1 MQNKFSGFNS
11 GIHEIVW
18 LAREVW
24 LVIQPWGE
32 LVVAKNG
39 AQVLHYKPLG
49 HHSVFWLNETIEP
62 VSVDEVANADNQLNP
77 LIKNQPVRGGVPICW
92 PWFGAHGTDSKQ
104 PNHGVARTIKWRLE
118 SYNINQNN
126 GLSSQLVFVP
136 EANPY
141 PVFELKLQLDITQ
154 NTFQMCLETKN
165 ISHKKQSLT
174 QAIHS
179 YFLVGDK
186 AKINVNGLK
195 NNQYIDLLDKSLLKM
210 QTTELSNIDA
220 IDRIY
225 KHTQDLVIED
235 QLLGRKIYI
244 EKGSS
249 GSTVVWNPGS
259 EKAHGTIDNPNMF
272 ICLEAAN
279 TSFEEIVLQPNQAIE
294 LVQKII
300 I

>member
-1 MQNKFSGFNS
+1 
-11 GIHEIVW
+11 
-18 LAREVW
+18 
-24 LVIQPWGE
+24 
-32 LVVAKNG
+32 
-39 AQVLHYKPLG
+39 
-49 HHSVFWLNETIEP
+49 
-62 VSVDEVANADNQLNP
+62 
-77 LIKNQPVRGGVPICW
+77 
-92 PWFGAHGTDSKQ
+92 
-104 PNHGVARTIKWRLE
+104 
-118 SYNINQNN
+118 
-126 GLSSQLVFVP
+126 
-136 EANPY
+136 
-141 PVFELKLQLDITQ
+141 
-154 NTFQMCLETKN
+154 
-165 ISHKKQSLT
+165 
-174 QAIHS
+174 
-179 YFLVGDK
+179 
-186 AKINVNGLK
+186 VNGLK

-225 KHTQDLVIED
+225 KHTQDLVIEA

-249 GSTVVWNPGS
+249 GSTVVCYPGS